1 MTRAPV
7 TLLLACFMMAGVRA
21 PAGWSEEQTTPAAG
35 GSSRATQALVHANI
49 PPVIEKLG
57 RGIANIAGGWLEIPL
72 TIEQRYRPQDA
83 GTSLAVGAI
92 TGLFKGLGRT
102 VVGAY
107 ETLTFFLPIP
117 ANFAPILPTVAYFDK
132 TSNRQPLLLE

>member
-7 TLLLACFMMAGVRA
+7 RLFIACFMMAGVWA
-21 PAGWSEEQTTPAAG
+21 SAGWSEEQAAPAANIPD
-35 GSSRATQALVHANI
+35 RVNQALVRANI
-49 PPVIEKLG
+49 PPAIEKLG

-72 TIEQRYRPQDA
+72 TIEQRYLPQDA

-107 ETLTFFLPIP
+107 ETLTFFLPVP
-117 ANFAPILPTVAYFDK
+117 ANFAPILPTLAYFDK
-132 TSNRQPLLLE
+132 APNRQPLLLE